1 MEKIKCAAIKY
12 RPLAT
17 MKEDIVT
24 GPNHAECINY
34 FMLAELYANERDMGF
49 ETQGFMTTED
59 RFVDRKEAY
68 KIAKAA
74 GQLLIEKEYYEQL
87 DSYNCNFETN

>member
-17 MKEDIVT
+17 MKEDVVT

-34 FMLAELYANERDMGF
+34 FAFVELYANERDMEF

-59 RFVDRKEAY
+59 RFVDRREAY

-74 GQLLIEKEYYEQL
+74 GQLLIDREYYEQL
-87 DSYNCNFETN
+87 ESYNCNFETN

>member
-34 FMLAELYANERDMGF
+34 FMLVELYAKDRDMGS
-49 ETQGFMTTED
+49 ETQGFMTTKN

-74 GQLLIEKEYYEQL
+74 GQLLIEKECSEL